1 MNYIIIIFINDN
13 SIAFELTQLTGSRG
27 KGQSPTKKYF
37 DKFEGD
43 PFLCVYSVI
52 NLVFRTF

>member
-1 MNYIIIIFINDN
+1 MNCIITIIINDN
-13 SIAFELTQLTGSRG
+13 SIAFELTQLTGSRD

-43 PFLCVYSVI
+43 PFLCVYSVV

>member
-1 MNYIIIIFINDN
+1 MNYIIIIIINDN
-13 SIAFELTQLTGSRG
+13 SVAFELTQLTGSRG
-27 KGQSPTKKYF
+27 KGLSPTKKYF

>member
-1 MNYIIIIFINDN
+1 MNCIITIIINDN

-43 PFLCVYSVI
+43 PFLWFTQ
-52 NLVFRTF
+52 LLT